1 MARFQLPEPPS
12 ISQARPSADFIK
24 QLQGY
29 GLTTA
34 EILYHF
40 PDHPHLLQTYIWQQY
55 DLAPAFPDL
64 QRFLAFWQAKLDGPL
79 HSVRV
84 AHERLIKPS
93 EFRLVDGLFT
103 LH

>member
-1 MARFQLPEPPS
+1 MGS
-12 ISQARPSADFIK
+12 IRVPDRAGVESPRQSADFIK
-24 QLQGY
+24 QLKGY

-40 PDHPHLLQTYIWQQY
+40 PDHPHVLQTFIWQQY
-55 DLAPAFPDL
+55 DLAPVFPDL
-64 QRFLAFWQAKLDGPL
+64 KRFLAFWQEKLDGPL

-93 EFRLVDGLFT
+93 EFKVVDGLFT

>member
-1 MARFQLPEPPS
+1 MGTFTVPDTASLHKQSR
-12 ISQARPSADFIK
+12 SADLLK

-40 PDHPHLLQTYIWQQY
+40 PDHPHVLQTFIWQQY
-55 DLAPAFPDL
+55 DLAPVFPDL
-64 QRFLAFWQAKLDGPL
+64 KRFLAFWHEKLDGPL

-93 EFRLVDGLFT
+93 EFKLVDGEFT

>member
-1 MARFQLPEPPS
+1 MGTIKVPKPS
-12 ISQARPSADFIK
+12 SVAASGKDGDFVK
-24 QLQGY
+24 QLKGY

-40 PDHPHLLQTYIWQQY
+40 PDHPHVLQTFIWQQY
-55 DLAPAFPDL
+55 DVAPIFPVL
-64 QRFLAFWQAKLDGPL
+64 KRFLDFWQEKLDGPL

-93 EFRLVDGLFT
+93 EFKMVDGYFA

>member
-1 MARFQLPEPPS
+1 MGTFTVPDKPS
-12 ISQARPSADFIK
+12 LGKPGRSADLLK

-40 PDHPHLLQTYIWQQY
+40 PDHPHVLQTFIWQQY
-55 DLAPAFPDL
+55 DLAPVFPDL
-64 QRFLAFWQAKLDGPL
+64 KRFLAFWQEKLDGPL

-93 EFRLVDGLFT
+93 EFKLVDGEFT

>member
-1 MARFQLPEPPS
+1 MGSFKLVESRGPTPPQVS
-12 ISQARPSADFIK
+12 EAFIK

-29 GLTTA
+29 GLATA
-34 EILYHF
+34 EILYHI
-40 PDHPHLLQTYIWQQY
+40 PDHPHVLQTFIWQQY
-55 DLAPAFPDL
+55 DLAPLFPDL
-64 QRFLAFWQAKLDGPL
+64 KRFLAFWQEKLDGPL

-93 EFRLVDGLFT
+93 EFRLVDGYFS

>member
-1 MARFQLPEPPS
+1 MGSLKLVERT
-12 ISQARPSADFIK
+12 QATPVTDADFRK
-24 QLQGY
+24 QMLGY

-34 EILYHF
+34 EILYHI
-40 PDHPHLLQTYIWQQY
+40 PDHPHLLQSFIWQQY
-55 DLAPAFPDL
+55 DLAPIFPDL
-64 QRFLAFWQAKLDGPL
+64 KRFLAFWQEKLDGPL

-93 EFRLVDGLFT
+93 EFKLVNGYFS